1 MRNFCHFIFHFVH
14 VRCQFRF
21 FGDNGYACVDEAQ
34 TFFVNGSQHLQKKLC
49 AVRALVFFVVRRE
62 EMTYVRKTCRRKN
75 GVHERVQRSIGVAV
89 SRKTFFKRDFHS
101 AKQELSAF
109 CETVKKAGYEPGVYF
124 NRYIG
129 YYGFDLSRLNS
140 YKFWLAVPG
149 DFPDFYYAF
158 DIWQYSF
165 EETIPGIETPTD
177 MNLMFIPKVQPSPSP
192 SAEATPAA

>member
-1 MRNFCHFIFHFVH
+1 M
-14 VRCQFRF
+14 
-21 FGDNGYACVDEAQ
+21 
-34 TFFVNGSQHLQKKLC
+34 
-49 AVRALVFFVVRRE
+49 
-62 EMTYVRKTCRRKN
+62 
-75 GVHERVQRSIGVAV
+75 
-89 SRKTFFKRDFHS
+89 
-101 AKQELSAF
+101 AF

-165 EETIPGIETPTD
+165 EETIPGDRDAYGHEPHVH
-177 MNLMFIPKVQPSPSP
+177 PQG
-192 SAEATPAA
+192 AALAVTVCGGDTGGLNPVIIIILKQRRIWAIISFQENGG

>member
-1 MRNFCHFIFHFVH
+1 MQEAIEEADFVLERIEQYDIDLP
-14 VRCQFRF
+14 VMYDWEKMEEAGADARTYQL
-21 FGDNGYACVDEAQ
+21 DTAILDE
-34 TFFVNGSQHLQKKLC
+34 C
-49 AVRALVFFVVRRE
+49 AV
-62 EMTYVRKTCRRKN
+62 
-75 GVHERVQRSIGVAV
+75 
-89 SRKTFFKRDFHS
+89 
-101 AKQELSAF
+101 AF

-129 YYGFDLSRLNS
+129 YYGFDLSRLNY

-177 MNLMFIPKVQPSPSP
+177 MNLMFIPKVQPSPST